1 MWISSLMKKI
11 TLSLIAFFI
20 GLIVYSQVFI
30 PFAFFSNQSPI
41 SIAPPST
48 TVAVNGTIQ
57 FTTQGGTGTKTYSV
71 VSGGG
76 SINATSG
83 LYTAPAS
90 TGNAVIRVTDI
101 RSTFAEATVAI
112 VSAVNGLTV
121 SQSVVSGGI
130 GAGFSVTA
138 QATYT
143 PSGSTD
149 VTNVATWATSN
160 SSIATVSNG
169 AISFLAAGTATITVS
184 YGGFSQTISVT
195 VSSKTLVSIAVTPS
209 PHSMAVNA
217 TRNFAATATYSDAS
231 TQDVTTSVTWSSSSP
246 SIASISN
253 TSPYKGRA
261 TGLVAGSAV
270 ITATMGSVN
279 GSSNLT
285 ITAATLVSIAI
296 TPSDFLGGIN
306 SNYQMTATGTYSDS
320 STSNITS
327 LVTWSSSNTGVA
339 TISNLIANKGLLTTQ
354 NIVGYQQVTVTAAL
368 GAVSGTTPF
377 GVNNSAITSIVVK
390 PTVTI
395 TPGSTYNLQAWGNTA
410 DGGSIDITNF
420 AVWSSATTAIATVSN
435 SPGNKGVVTG
445 VANGTSVVTATYNGI
460 SGTRTVTVGVT
471 PAMTDIGIG
480 LNADYYNY
488 TGGSPPAPAQSF
500 LPANKKG
507 TRIDAKVNFAWGAG
521 NAPMGVG
528 NLFMVRWTGFYQAIS
543 VNNYFCTYSDDGVRL
558 WIDGVSRVSNW
569 TDHGPTWNCTGN
581 IIMTIGTKYT
591 VVMEFYEN
599 GGGAEAHLTR
609 SSVSAADA
617 QNKTTRAVP
626 QVDLYPY

>member
-1 MWISSLMKKI
+1 MKKI
-11 TLSLIAFFI
+11 AVSLSAFFL

-30 PFAFFSNQSPI
+30 PFSFFSNQSPI
-41 SIAPPST
+41 TIAPPST

-57 FTTQGGTGTKTYSV
+57 FTSQGGTGTKTYSV

-76 SINATSG
+76 SVNATTG
-83 LYTAPAS
+83 LYTAPAT
-90 TGNAVIRVTDI
+90 TGSAVIRVTDI
-101 RSTFAEATVAI
+101 RSTFAEASVAI
-112 VSAVNGLTV
+112 ISAVNGLTV
-121 SQSVVSGGI
+121 SQSVVSGGV
-130 GAGFSVTA
+130 GAGFAVTA
-138 QATYT
+138 QATFT
-143 PSGSTD
+143 PSGSAD
-149 VTNVATWATSN
+149 VTTVATWTTSN
-160 SSIATVSNG
+160 SGVATVSNG
-169 AISFLAAGTATITVS
+169 VISFIAAGTATITVS
-184 YGGFSQTISVT
+184 YGGFSQTVSVT
-195 VSSKTLVSIAVTPS
+195 VSSKTLTSIAVTPS

-217 TRNFAATATYSDAS
+217 TRNFIATATYSDAS
-231 TQDVTTSVTWSSSSP
+231 TQDVTNTVVWSSSSP
-246 SIASISN
+246 TIASISN
-253 TSPYKGRA
+253 TSPFNGRA
-261 TGLVAGSAV
+261 TGVAAGSVV
-270 ITATMGSVN
+270 ITATLGSVS
-279 GSSNLT
+279 GASNLT

-296 TPSDFLGGIN
+296 APSDFLGGIN
-306 SNYQMTATGTYSDS
+306 SNYQMTATGTYSDA

-339 TISNLIANKGLLTTQ
+339 TISNLMATKGLLTTQ
-354 NIVGYQQVTVTAAL
+354 NIAGYQQVTVTAVL

-377 GVNNSAITSIVVK
+377 GVNNSAITSILVK

-420 AVWSSATTAIATVSN
+420 AVWSSATTSVATISN

-445 VANGTSVVTATYNGI
+445 VTNGTSVITATYSGI

-471 PAMTDIGIG
+471 PVMTDIGVG

-488 TGGSPPAPAQSF
+488 TGGSPPGPAQSF

-528 NLFMVRWTGFYQAIS
+528 NLFMVRWTGFYKAIS
-543 VNNYFCTYSDDGVRL
+543 ANNYFCTYSDDGVRL
-558 WIDGVSRVSNW
+558 WINGVALVNNW
-569 TDHGPTWNCTGN
+569 TDHGPTWNCSGN
-581 IIMTIGTKYT
+581 VILTIGTKYT

-617 QNKTTRAVP
+617 QNQTTRAIP

>member
-1 MWISSLMKKI
+1 MKKI
-11 TLSLIAFFI
+11 SIAILSFLI
-20 GLIVYSQVFI
+20 GLVVYSQVFI
-30 PFAFFSNQSPI
+30 PFAFFSNQSTI

-48 TVAVNGTIQ
+48 TVAVSGTIQ
-57 FTTQGGTGTKTYSV
+57 FTSQGGMGAKTFSI

-76 SINATSG
+76 TINGTTG

-90 TGNAVIRVTDI
+90 TGSAVIRVTDI
-101 RSTFAEATVAI
+101 RNTFAEASVAI

-130 GAGFSVTA
+130 GAGFSITA

-149 VTNVATWATSN
+149 VTNVATWTTSN
-160 SSIATVSNG
+160 SGVATVSNG
-169 AISFLAAGTATITVS
+169 LISFVAAGTATITVS

-195 VSSKTLVSIAVTPS
+195 VSSKTLTSIAVTPS

-217 TRNFAATATYSDAS
+217 TRNFVATATYSDAS
-231 TQDVTTSVTWSSSSP
+231 TQDVTTSVTWSSSNP
-246 SIASISN
+246 AVASISN
-253 TSPYKGRA
+253 TSPFNGRA
-261 TGLVAGSAV
+261 TGVTAGTAV
-270 ITATMGSVN
+270 ISATLGSVS
-279 GSSNLT
+279 GTANLT
-285 ITAATLVSIAI
+285 INAATLVSIAI

-306 SNYQMTATGTYSDS
+306 SNYQMTATGTYSDA

-327 LVTWSSSNTGVA
+327 LVTWSSSNTAVA
-339 TISNLIANKGLLTTQ
+339 TISNLMATKGLLTTQ
-354 NIVGYQQVTVTAAL
+354 NIAGYQQVTVTAAL
-368 GAVSGTTPF
+368 GAVNGTTPF
-377 GVNNSAITSIVVK
+377 GVNNSAINAIVVK

-395 TPGSTYNLQAWGNTA
+395 TPGSTYNMQAWGNTV

-420 AVWSSATTAIATVSN
+420 AVWSSATTAAVTVSN

-445 VANGTSVVTATYNGI
+445 VAAGTSVVTASYNAI
-460 SGTRTVTVGVT
+460 SGTRTVTVGAVPT
-471 PAMTDIGIG
+471 MTDIGIG

-507 TRIDAKVNFAWGAG
+507 SRIDAKVNFAWGAG

-528 NLFMVRWTGFYQAIS
+528 NLFMVRWTGFYKAIS
-543 VNNYFCTYSDDGVRL
+543 ATNYFCTYSDDGVRL
-558 WIDGVSRVSNW
+558 WVNGVAAVNNW
-569 TDHGPTWNCTGN
+569 TDHGPTWNCSGN
-581 IIMTIGTKYT
+581 IAMTIGTKYT

-599 GGGAEAHLTR
+599 GGGAEAHMTR

-617 QNKTTRAVP
+617 QNTATRAVP